1 MENSIWYDNIEPT
14 KYDTNAYKEVLHLI
28 NRNEGEMQANDVKHN
43 DHKVNSFFVVQDA
56 LIRGEWLIPDHFFHD
71 GGQGGGQ
78 AVLVLPA
85 QAGGKVALGVCVNE
99 QHLFPQTG

>member
-43 DHKVNSFFVVQDA
+43 DHSA
-56 LIRGEWLIPDHFFHD
+56 MS
-71 GGQGGGQ
+71 
-78 AVLVLPA
+78 VL
-85 QAGGKVALGVCVNE
+85 
-99 QHLFPQTG
+99 